1 MIICFFV
8 FFIDYISEFE
18 IWLQHL
24 IEGMEIYF
32 IYGGLGAVLAFL
44 TVCQVNNVMEG
55 ALMGA
60 FAGGDVSQ
68 QQTFCLVIKTVIPN
82 KRKPGNLSTWPGS
95 QRMNRRF

>member
-1 MIICFFV
+1 
-8 FFIDYISEFE
+8 
-18 IWLQHL
+18 
-24 IEGMEIYF
+24 
-32 IYGGLGAVLAFL
+32 
-44 TVCQVNNVMEG
+44 
-55 ALMGA
+55 MGA